1 MVVVLG
7 CMAWMRKHVC
17 VLLRCTQR
25 AFLIASAQEPSVDWL
40 FSKGVEGVVFWCNQQ
55 LSAAN
60 IWQRHILELETCE
73 C

>member
-17 VLLRCTQR
+17 FYGAQR
-25 AFLIASAQEPSVDWL
+25 AFLIAAQEPSVDWL
-40 FSKGVEGVVFWCNQQ
+40 FSKGEEGVVFWCNQQ
-55 LSAAN
+55 LSAILAK
-60 IWQRHILELETCE
+60 HIFKFSRLDGE